1 MANKLIIKGRL
12 HSPRLCEI
20 KKRLQV
26 TYVMSEEFDHP
37 WFSMVVEYK
46 NCLDHLKIRNK
57 GIKVDNLFSLSIM
70 SVQDG
75 RHCVSH
81 NPLV

>member
-1 MANKLIIKGRL
+1 
-12 HSPRLCEI
+12 
-20 KKRLQV
+20 
-26 TYVMSEEFDHP
+26 MSEEFDHP

-57 GIKVDNLFSLSIM
+57 GIKVDNLFSPSIM

-75 RHCVSH
+75 RHCISH
-81 NPLV
+81 NPVV